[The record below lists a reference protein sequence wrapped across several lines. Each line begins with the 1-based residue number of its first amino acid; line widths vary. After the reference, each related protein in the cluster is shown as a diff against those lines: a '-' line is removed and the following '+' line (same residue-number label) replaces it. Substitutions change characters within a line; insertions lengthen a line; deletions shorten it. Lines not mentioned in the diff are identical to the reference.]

1 MPKTWSSI
9 EAQNKPAALIT
20 EQFPKLCN
28 NNSMPTA
35 DGGRLRLESF
45 DIWMLFP
52 YTARSIQNEAA
63 FQKTTEG
70 AFV

>member
-1 MPKTWSSI
+1 
-9 EAQNKPAALIT
+9 
-20 EQFPKLCN
+20 
-28 NNSMPTA
+28 MPTA